1 MDNQASWRIPII
13 FQVIFAVGSGVPMLF
28 LPETPRILYAKNR
41 LDEADAALCQLC
53 DAPLESE
60 KVQHTKREILA
71 VIEAELEA
79 SQSLH
84 WKQFLTSGI
93 IDRTPMKIIR
103 RLCICFWLPMI
114 REWMGSSLMAYYSEY
129 LDPLETGC

>member
-41 LDEADAALCQLC
+41 LDEADAALCHLC

-129 LDPLETGC
+129 FDPLETGC